1 MIAAWLFLQGAHA
14 ARRGLRAACAEPL
27 RFVCFFSGVF
37 AANAVA
43 MMKVWH
49 FAHMASAIQRWAYIT
64 PSCMLAAWATL
75 LSATFCLIIGS
86 RKTGT
91 LPVALAPL
99 LAAAVT
105 GLGLCVLWVRAH

>member
-1 MIAAWLFLQGAHA
+1 
-14 ARRGLRAACAEPL
+14 
-27 RFVCFFSGVF
+27 
-37 AANAVA
+37 

-49 FAHMASAIQRWAYIT
+49 YAARASAIQRWAYIT

-75 LSATFCLIIGS
+75 LSGTLCLVIASKKAG
-86 RKTGT
+86 K

-105 GLGLCVLWVRAH
+105 GLGLCVLWVRIRVLLLYSWSLLISSSH